1 MNIFGNMF
9 RNFTLSKTTILMAAA
24 DDTRHDLR
32 RIIGDVLR
40 AHARARKDGL
50 IDQDTT
56 FESSVDVVERLMNTM
71 CGEIVE
77 AHEILGK
84 CKIRPKP
91 KAIVKIDGSLLKRVR
106 LGKGKKSLAI
116 PFLPRHID
124 YDKCCGNILHT
135 DGLYTP
141 CLTRVTKNN
150 NTCKPCI
157 GRIEKNL
164 VNGTLE
170 ERLELRRE
178 RQHFIGRADFGT
190 EISYEDYLQMM
201 HYPGNIDDI
210 NNELK
215 AQGVPLVIPKSPKW
229 LMEIIEEPP
238 VPPPLPG
245 EMAEYDMINDRDM
258 LYCDSRRNLF
268 IKKNGEYIKVGK
280 DDKTGIDVVPGMQ
293 KYFEPDWSSG
303 SDSSDTEEIHARLHT
318 IDGVEYAIVP
328 RGDGQFDIYPYDPEN
343 LVVSEPIGILSG
355 DKDCVEFF
363 NS

>member
-1 MNIFGNMF
+1 
-9 RNFTLSKTTILMAAA
+9 MAAS
-24 DDTRHDLR
+24 DDTQQNLR

-40 AHARARKDGL
+40 AHARAQRDGL
-50 IDQDTT
+50 IDEHMTMDST
-56 FESSVDVVERLMNTM
+56 VDVVVRLMSTM
-71 CGEIVE
+71 QQEIVD
-77 AHEILGK
+77 AHEVLGK
-84 CKIRPKP
+84 CKIYPKP
-91 KAIVKIDGSLLKRVR
+91 KSIVKIDGALLKRVH
-106 LGKGKKSLAI
+106 LGKGSKSLAI

-170 ERLELRRE
+170 ERVQIRKE
-178 RQHFIGRADFGT
+178 RQHFIGRANFGV
-190 EISYEDYLQMM
+190 EISYEDYLHMM

-210 NNELK
+210 NDELK

-245 EMAEYDMINDRDM
+245 EMAEYDMINERDM
-258 LYCDSRRNLF
+258 LYCDSRRNIF
-268 IKKNGEYIKVGK
+268 IKKDGEYIKVGK
-280 DDKTGIDVVPGMQ
+280 DDKQGIKVVPGMQ
-293 KYFEPDWSSG
+293 KYFESDKSTGSESG
-303 SDSSDTEEIHARLHT
+303 SDSSDTEEIHATLHT
-318 IDGVEYAIVP
+318 IDGAKYAIVA

-343 LVVSEPIGILSG
+343 PTVSEPIGVLNG
-355 DKDCVEFF
+355 DKDCAEFF
-363 NS
+363 NV